1 MIKVRKGT
9 QIMTIPKGAFKT
21 FYKGAGWVEFEEVKT
36 PRTEKVSVQDA
47 PETVS
52 EAITPDTALSDT
64 SEEVKDIKSM
74 TNAELKAYARSKGI
88 KTSGVSKK
96 ALIETLLESE

>member
-36 PRTEKVSVQDA
+36 PRREVSEASV

-52 EAITPDTALSDT
+52 EVIASDT
-64 SEEVKDIKSM
+64 ETISDEIVSKDIKSM

>member
-1 MIKVRKGT
+1 MITVRKGT

-21 FYKGAGWVEFEEVKT
+21 FYKGAGWVEFKEPKSVV
-36 PRTEKVSVQDA
+36 TESIA
-47 PETVS
+47 PET
-52 EAITPDTALSDT
+52 D
-64 SEEVKDIKSM
+64 EVKDIKSM

-96 ALIETLLESE
+96 ALIELLESE

>member
-1 MIKVRKGT
+1 MITVRKGT

-21 FYKGAGWVEFEEVKT
+21 FYKGAGWVEFKEPKSVV
-36 PRTEKVSVQDA
+36 TESIAPVADA
-47 PETVS
+47 PET
-52 EAITPDTALSDT
+52 D
-64 SEEVKDIKSM
+64 EVKDIKSM

-96 ALIETLLESE
+96 ALIELLESE

>member
-1 MIKVRKGT
+1 MITVRKGT

-21 FYKGAGWVEFEEVKT
+21 FYKVAGWVEFKEPKSIAPVA
-36 PRTEKVSVQDA
+36 DA
-47 PETVS
+47 PET
-52 EAITPDTALSDT
+52 D
-64 SEEVKDIKSM
+64 EVKDIKSM

-96 ALIETLLESE
+96 ALIELLESE

>member
-52 EAITPDTALSDT
+52 EVIASDT
-64 SEEVKDIKSM
+64 ETIPDEIVSKDIKSM